1 MILDGRKIE
10 PGAVLRADA
19 CVIGSGAAGIT
30 AALELARP
38 GLEVVVLEAGG
49 FRADDESQ
57 DPGRG
62 ELQPGTDHD
71 PLELV
76 RQRRL
81 GGTTTQWGG
90 RCAPLQPIDFERR
103 DWIPASGWPIGLE
116 TLRPYYER
124 AHAYCELGAFEYDDT
139 RALPAAE
146 PFVVGARQSLLEDG
160 ELWRWS
166 PPVNFWRRFRERL
179 EEAVQVRVLHHATVT
194 RLDRDPVGG
203 AVERAVVAGGT
214 ERRFEVEARAFVL
227 AGGGLESARLLLA
240 SNEQTPAGIG
250 NERDLLGR
258 FYMTHPVAEVGSL
271 KLADSATAA
280 AAGGFQLTRDAVYCR
295 RMIRLQDDVHREHDL
310 LNLAV
315 ALWYPEP
322 GDPTHSDALLSTFA
336 LVRAGMA
343 RGRVDWKS
351 TGIHR
356 RYGEI
361 DDVPGHVA
369 NVARGLPAVGS
380 YGAMWARR
388 RWLSKRTLPS
398 FMTSPESGLMRLRFD
413 AEQSPEAENRVTL
426 SRERDAF
433 GVPRL
438 SLAYRVSA
446 SDRERIARGLTIVGI
461 ELDRLGAASVELPPE
476 EEALAEL
483 KLGDGTHQLGL
494 TRMAGSP
501 GQGVVDGDCRVHGAR
516 NLAVVSSSVFPTAGA
531 VGPTLTIVAL
541 AIRAAEGL
549 ARELTVRAPF
559 AVDLVP
565 QPEHQP

>member
-1 MILDGRKIE
+1 M
-10 PGAVLRADA
+10 
-19 CVIGSGAAGIT
+19 
-30 AALELARP
+30 
-38 GLEVVVLEAGG
+38 
-49 FRADDESQ
+49 
-57 DPGRG
+57 
-62 ELQPGTDHD
+62 
-71 PLELV
+71 
-76 RQRRL
+76 
-81 GGTTTQWGG
+81 
-90 RCAPLQPIDFERR
+90 
-103 DWIPASGWPIGLE
+103 
-116 TLRPYYER
+116 
-124 AHAYCELGAFEYDDT
+124 
-139 RALPAAE
+139 
-146 PFVVGARQSLLEDG
+146 
-160 ELWRWS
+160 
-166 PPVNFWRRFRERL
+166 
-179 EEAVQVRVLHHATVT
+179 RVLHHATVT

-203 AVERAVVAGGT
+203 AVERAVVAGGPG
-214 ERRFEVEARAFVL
+214 RRFEVEARAFVL

-250 NERDLLGR
+250 NERDLVGR
-258 FYMTHPVAEVGSL
+258 FYMTHPVAEVGRVEL
-271 KLADSATAA
+271 TDSATAA
-280 AAGGFQLTRDAVYCR
+280 VAGGFQLTRDAVYCR
-295 RMIRLQDDVHREHDL
+295 RMMRLQDDVHREHDL

-356 RYGEI
+356 RYSEI
-361 DDVPGHVA
+361 EDVPGHVA

-426 SRERDAF
+426 SRERDAN

-446 SDRERIARGLTIVGI
+446 SDRERIARGLTIMGI
-461 ELDRLGAASVELPPE
+461 ELDRLGAATVELPPE
-476 EEALAEL
+476 EDALAEL

-494 TRMAGSP
+494 TRMAASP
-501 GQGVVDGDCRVHGAR
+501 GQGVVDEDCRVHGAR
-516 NLAVVSSSVFPTAGA
+516 NLAVASSSVFPTAGA

-549 ARELTVRAPF
+549 ARELTMSAPF
-559 AVDLVP
+559 AVDLL
-565 QPEHQP
+565 PETERRT